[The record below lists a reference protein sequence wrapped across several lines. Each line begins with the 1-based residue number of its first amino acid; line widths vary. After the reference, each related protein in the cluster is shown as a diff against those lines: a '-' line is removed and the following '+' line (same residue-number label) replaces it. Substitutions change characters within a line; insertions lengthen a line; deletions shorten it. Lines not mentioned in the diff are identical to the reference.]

1 MTTIGEGAFVLP
13 FSDEL
18 GREFSWNELMLTVTA
33 SLPLEVGIFGYFVKS
48 TSVSV
53 SGSVTLDGVLCD
65 LDSVPSMEA
74 TA

>member
-1 MTTIGEGAFVLP
+1 MTIVGEGAFVLP

-33 SLPLEVGIFGYFVKS
+33 SLPLEVGISRYFVKS
-48 TSVSV
+48 ISVSV